1 LLRGRWSTRFS
12 VKHPEPRSG
21 LKSPNVNE
29 TNEKSHEV
37 IFDVTNSDSLQLS
50 SLSNLSEPYML
61 QNNAVLDNQEQEIDI
76 NNKVLCN
83 KSPNLEISGTL
94 SSNVQSLLVNPNWFE
109 EMEASFRVLK
119 YFFKVDLNLVLE

>member
-1 LLRGRWSTRFS
+1 M
-12 VKHPEPRSG
+12 
-21 LKSPNVNE
+21 KSPNVNE

-37 IFDVTNSDSLQLS
+37 IFDVTNSDSLRLS

-61 QNNAVLDNQEQEIDI
+61 QNNAALDNQEQEIDN

-83 KSPNLEISGTL
+83 KSHGLETSGTG

-109 EMEASFRVLK
+109 ELEVSFRVLK
-119 YFFKVDLNLVLE
+119 